1 MTAVL
6 NVTEAAANRAK
17 ELLAKRGTPDAAV
30 RVGVKASGCSGLGYK
45 LEFTDPVPNVGD
57 EMFTAHGVTFIVD
70 GKSLLYVLGSTM
82 DYKEEQLKSGF
93 VFENPNKKGECGCGE
108 SFTV

>member
-1 MTAVL
+1 MSYIL
-6 NVTEAAANRAK
+6 NITEAAANRAK
-17 ELLAKRGTPDAAV
+17 ELLVKRGTPTAAV

-45 LEFTDPVPNVGD
+45 LEFTDPTPHVGD
-57 EMFTAHGVTFIVD
+57 EMFTVHDVTFIVD
-70 GKSLLYVLGSTM
+70 GKSLLYLLGSTM
-82 DYKEEQLKSGF
+82 DYREEQLKSGF